1 MYLFNIYL
9 YLQENVDLQRKLRE
23 AMGYR
28 DKFFKNE
35 EANDEF
41 QGLATQE
48 LAKVKHMVSLKLQ
61 PLVYLRIVQP
71 CAFVTLCIA

>member
-1 MYLFNIYL
+1 
-9 YLQENVDLQRKLRE
+9 
-23 AMGYR
+23 MGYR

-48 LAKVKHMVSLKLQ
+48 LAKVKHMVSVNMQHLLYLK
-61 PLVYLRIVQP
+61 
-71 CAFVTLCIA
+71 